1 MNLNYVKLHNRGWS
15 LNLRWDRLISY
26 GMTISAQGEISG
38 STPADNRGGESP
50 WRESRKQPSPK
61 LPRGLGSLALNQ
73 RKKKQNSGQVEFSVF
88 KWDN

>member
-15 LNLRWDRLISY
+15 LNLRCVISY

-73 RKKKQNSGQVEFSVF
+73 RKKKQNSGQVELSVF